1 MILTFALLLASP
13 WLVSRFLE
21 SRLAPRALVWAYF
34 ASLLAAGTAVLL
46 MLVALTLRSLPH
58 RYLEMAGLECTDADN
73 CVGVLPMWADATF
86 SFLVGGVVLGL
97 LAFAAYAFFAQL
109 SASRR
114 CAGDLDLCA
123 QGVLLPLPMRPNAR
137 LLVIE
142 DPVPTSYTIG
152 FLRPCIVIS
161 TGLYDALDEDELEA
175 VLAHEEAHVGG
186 RDNLLTLAAQTFA
199 MTFALIPGF
208 RFAYSRFRRAQELA
222 ADDFAHALTGDPLV
236 VASSL
241 EKFARSVLA
250 RGRGAV
256 GATPA
261 AGVGFADEGN
271 VGERIR
277 GLLEDRA
284 FPFSR
289 QTLVATL
296 LGIVFIFG
304 VFSSSALSMTDVAL
318 PGPMG
323 SPVCHGVTAAEPH
336 DQYCTGH

>member
-1 MILTFALLLASP
+1 LILTFALLLVSP

-34 ASLLAAGTAVLL
+34 TSMLAAGTAVLV

-58 RYLEMAGLECTDADN
+58 RYLEMTGLECADADK
-73 CVGVLPMWADATF
+73 CAGVLPMWADATF
-86 SFLVGGVVLGL
+86 SFLIGGVVLGL
-97 LAFAAYAFFAQL
+97 LAFAAFALFGQL
-109 SASRR
+109 GASRR
-114 CAGDLDLCA
+114 CAGELDLCA
-123 QGVLLPLPMRPNAR
+123 EAVLLPLPKRPNAR

-142 DPVPTSYTIG
+142 DPVPISYTIG
-152 FLRPCIVIS
+152 FLRPCIVMS
-161 TGLYDALDEDELEA
+161 MGLYDALDEDELEA

-208 RFAYSRFRRAQELA
+208 RFAYARFRRAQELA
-222 ADDFAHALTGDPLV
+222 ADDFAHVLTGDPLV

-250 RGRGAV
+250 QGRAV
-256 GATPA
+256 RDGTPA
-261 AGVGFADEGN
+261 TAVGFADEGN
-271 VGERIR
+271 VGDRIR
-277 GLLEDRA
+277 GLLEDRV

-304 VFSSSALSMTDVAL
+304 VFSSSAFSVTEVAL

-323 SPVCHGVTAAEPH
+323 SPACHAVSAAEPH